1 MAAAD
6 YYKAVRAPSSMRT
19 YEEKLEIQAQ
29 DIEQK
34 TLLFQARL
42 RGFLIRHRVSRH
54 HKVDVAIENTG
65 HLASMKR
72 GSYRDTHSITSEMD
86 ERWNSNTNKIIAEND
101 EHGDKYTQRDNIHAH
116 DLWHQITLGKAESL
130 DLQARY
136 QQPIN
141 SAADDSECDNDYS
154 KVDKT
159 TDDILSR

>member
-6 YYKAVRAPSSMRT
+6 YYKAVQAPSSMRT
-19 YEEKLEIQAQ
+19 DEEELEIQAQ

-54 HKVDVAIENTG
+54 YKVDVAIENTG

-72 GSYRDTHSITSEMD
+72 SSYRDTHSSTSEMD
-86 ERWNSNTNKIIAEND
+86 ERRNSNTNKIIAEND

-116 DLWHQITLGKAESL
+116 DLWHQKAESL

-141 SAADDSECDNDYS
+141 SAADDSECDNGYS
-154 KVDKT
+154 KVNKT